1 MYYLGIDLG
10 GTNIAAGIVDENHK
24 ILAKGSVPTLSK
36 RPLDEIMTDMAN
48 LCKRLISDIGITVND
63 IEYAGI
69 ASPGTCD
76 SENGVV
82 VFSNNIVM
90 HNYPIA
96 AVLKEKLGVEKVLID
111 NDANSAALAEAI
123 AGAAKGASSA
133 IMITLGTGVGGGI
146 IIDGK
151 IFSGHNHAGAE
162 LGHMVIEKGGRQCT
176 CGRRGCW
183 ETYSSA
189 TGLINMTREKME
201 QVKDSAM
208 WELVGGDINA
218 VGGKTAF
225 QAKRMNDK
233 AGAEVVDSY
242 IEYLAEGLTNIT
254 NIFQPEV
261 ICIGGGV
268 CNEGEYLMAPLR
280 ELVHKN
286 NFARNSASQTRITRA
301 TLGNDAGIIGA
312 AALGL

>member
-48 LCKRLISDIGITVND
+48 LCKRLISDMGITVND

-123 AGAAKGASSA
+123 AGAA
-133 IMITLGTGVGGGI
+133 MGVVDAVGERRGERVG
-146 IIDGK
+146 DK
-151 IFSGHNHAGAE
+151 RAFAGA
-162 LGHMVIEKGGRQCT
+162 
-176 CGRRGCW
+176 
-183 ETYSSA
+183 
-189 TGLINMTREKME
+189 
-201 QVKDSAM
+201 
-208 WELVGGDINA
+208 
-218 VGGKTAF
+218 
-225 QAKRMNDK
+225 
-233 AGAEVVDSY
+233 
-242 IEYLAEGLTNIT
+242 
-254 NIFQPEV
+254 
-261 ICIGGGV
+261 
-268 CNEGEYLMAPLR
+268 
-280 ELVHKN
+280 
-286 NFARNSASQTRITRA
+286 
-301 TLGNDAGIIGA
+301 
-312 AALGL
+312 